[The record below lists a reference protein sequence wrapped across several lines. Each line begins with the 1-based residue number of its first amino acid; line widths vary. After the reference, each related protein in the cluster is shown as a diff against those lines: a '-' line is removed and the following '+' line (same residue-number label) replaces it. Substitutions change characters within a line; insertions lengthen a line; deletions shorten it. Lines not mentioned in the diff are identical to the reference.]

1 MFPVPYGPILRYR
14 HSEGG
19 NTMPTNSTVL
29 VTDDD
34 EDLRLLCQLHLEM
47 RGFRVSQA
55 ANGQEALE
63 VARCEPP
70 DLILLDLMM
79 PVKDG
84 WECLADLKQDPNLRQ
99 IPVFIITGK
108 NQQQDQDRAFALGAE
123 AFIPKPFQPSEL
135 IARIRERVSP
145 T

>member
-1 MFPVPYGPILRYR
+1 MAASP
-14 HSEGG
+14 
-19 NTMPTNSTVL
+19 TVL

-34 EDLRLLCQLHLEM
+34 EDLRLLCQTHLEIG
-47 RGFRVSQA
+47 GFAVSQA

-63 VARCEPP
+63 VARHDPP

-84 WECLADLKQDPNLRQ
+84 WECLAELKRDPNLRD

-108 NQQQDQDRAFALGAE
+108 NLQEDQDRAYASGAE
-123 AFIPKPFQPSEL
+123 AFIAKPFQGSAL
-135 IARIRERVSP
+135 IARIRERLGSA
-145 T
+145 